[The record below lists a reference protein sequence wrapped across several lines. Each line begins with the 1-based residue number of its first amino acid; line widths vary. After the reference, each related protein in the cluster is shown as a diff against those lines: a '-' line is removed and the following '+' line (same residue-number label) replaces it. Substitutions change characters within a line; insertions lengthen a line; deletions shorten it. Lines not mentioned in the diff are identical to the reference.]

1 MAHSPSV
8 FDIGGAEVIALCD
21 AIGPMGDAIRK
32 PLPEMFPGGAFDVD
46 EEWILHFHCHL
57 IRAAGRTILVDVG
70 VGSTESPAASWAPV
84 PGRLLGELA
93 AVGVAATDVDTVVIT
108 HLHSDHVSG
117 AVADGVPTFPNAA
130 HVIQRAELDAA
141 SATVRSFLAPINDW
155 LQIVSGSAE
164 LLPGVAVVHTPGH
177 TPGHQTVEIGSLV
190 ISGDVLHHPVQLAD
204 PTIRYLYDD
213 DPALAAHT
221 RAAVLTR
228 AQTLA
233 PAHLPDPFIP
243 LS

>member
-1 MAHSPSV
+1 
-8 FDIGGAEVIALCD
+8 
-21 AIGPMGDAIRK
+21 MGDAIRK
-32 PLPEMFPGGAFDVD
+32 PMPEMFPGGPFGDDD
-46 EEWILHFHCHL
+46 EWVLHFHCHL

-70 VGSTESPAASWAPV
+70 LGGPGSPAASWAPA
-84 PGRLLGELA
+84 PGRLLAELES
-93 AVGVAATDVDTVVIT
+93 VGVAPTDVDTVVIT

-130 HVIQRAELDAA
+130 HIVQRAEVDGASNAIRAFLD
-141 SATVRSFLAPINDW
+141 PIKDW
-155 LQIVSGSAE
+155 LQIVTGSTQLA
-164 LLPGVAVVHTPGH
+164 PGVSVVHTPGH

-190 ISGDVLHHPVQLAD
+190 ISGDVLHHPAQLVD
-204 PTIRYLYDD
+204 PMIGYLYDH
-213 DPALAAHT
+213 DPVQAAQT

-243 LS
+243 LR